1 MVCDSCPVKTIAVLE
16 IQSGRQ
22 GLIDV
27 RDLGIRRPRQMSEV
41 AELLVCGASVG
52 RGPFLV
58 HLDGKICSAKS
69 NRSRHRNC
77 EKGISDFVDKSFR
90 MTISS
95 QLRGPISQS
104 RCTAAEI
111 AQLGTTPL
119 FEAA

>member
-69 NRSRHRNC
+69 NRSRHR

-90 MTISS
+90 MTISF

-119 FEAA
+119 FEVA